1 MLVWAERFA
10 GVIALLILSALA
22 EVATGAQAK
31 GPPVR
36 PIRAPAGAIITGRL
50 TDKDLRRWNAVE
62 RIVFAEDAD
71 GQPLHPT
78 LRGLWEQIERSGHI
92 VYIEMRG
99 AGRAVSNIAGNFHI
113 EHFDPEG
120 LRHVAVITLYPGN
133 IDRAYVGP
141 KIAREGFIPFQG
153 LSREERY
160 AEVFGHELAHA
171 AHILGDLT
179 RARMVEELVRQTN
192 ELFLDYSRR
201 NGYANLETE
210 MMERIARRDEF
221 LKELEEPAEAAEML
235 IWREIISGREARNR
249 NRSRA
254 VFASR

>member
-1 MLVWAERFA
+1 MLVWAKRFA

-22 EVATGAQAK
+22 ESAAKAQVK

-36 PIRAPAGAIITGRL
+36 PIRAPAGAIITDRL

-71 GQPLHPT
+71 GHPLHLT
-78 LRGLWEQIERSGHI
+78 LRGLWEQIERSGHV

-99 AGRAVSNIAGNFHI
+99 ASRPTSTIAGNFHI

-141 KIAREGFIPFQG
+141 KTAREGFIPFQG
-153 LSREERY
+153 LNREERY

-171 AHILGDLT
+171 VHILSDLT

-192 ELFLDYSRR
+192 ELFLDYGGR
-201 NGYANLETE
+201 NGYANLEPE
-210 MMERIARRDEF
+210 MTERIARRDEF
-221 LKELEEPAEAAEML
+221 LKELEEAAEAVEML
-235 IWREIISGREARNR
+235 IWREIIWGRKARNK